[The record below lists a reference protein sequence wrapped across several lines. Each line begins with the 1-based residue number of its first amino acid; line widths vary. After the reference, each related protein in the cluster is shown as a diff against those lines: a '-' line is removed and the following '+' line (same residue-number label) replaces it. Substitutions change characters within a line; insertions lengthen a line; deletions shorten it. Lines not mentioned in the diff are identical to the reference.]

1 MRVHGRA
8 TAHMPANMPL
18 AEIGFA
24 SAMTCERASSYCSTI
39 TLQKASRPMQDFMC
53 REASH
58 NLRKRELHLL
68 HTTLS
73 TLPCFMVILM
83 KECKVVV
90 GMTLGAK
97 LTARIYDAA
106 DWILSEVR
114 HLD

>member
-1 MRVHGRA
+1 MTEGLKGLSSLFYPQLWVRSS
-8 TAHMPANMPL
+8 PL
-18 AEIGFA
+18 LPTGLQVLQE
-24 SAMTCERASSYCSTI
+24 S
-39 TLQKASRPMQDFMC
+39 QKASRPMQDFMC

-97 LTARIYDAA
+97 LSARIYDAA